1 MFYFILLFS
10 GIVAVLFCGIS
21 QAHYTYNNL
30 SKQSQVATKEVCT
43 VLFFNSQLYSFIL
56 LKYDNLLKD
65 YLPFPFQVF
74 GLLNFLAESF
84 IFSYMGLTVFT
95 FEEHQWDPSFIAW
108 AFVSFQKCSCIY
120 GALFK

>member
-1 MFYFILLFS
+1 M
-10 GIVAVLFCGIS
+10 
-21 QAHYTYNNL
+21 
-30 SKQSQVATKEVCT
+30 
-43 VLFFNSQLYSFIL
+43 
-56 LKYDNLLKD
+56 LKYDKLLKD

-108 AFVSFQKCSCIY
+108 AFVSFQCSCIY